1 MCCSVLQMKV
11 HSYML
16 VFFCGLLTT
25 GYSYVNQCLLFF
37 LVLMQETAMVS
48 TQEGLILALILI
60 GIALCIPATLFCFFF
75 LCANVKCIGIFI
87 NYFTQFVSFVFFP
100 TKVTQGPFLHI
111 SRSTSFKVDWFCV
124 EDGHLDCLSMSLG
137 IVYITS
143 LYM

>member
-1 MCCSVLQMKV
+1 MLQCTANESAQLHV
-11 HSYML
+11 SF
-16 VFFCGLLTT
+16 FFCGLLTT

-100 TKVTQGPFLHI
+100 TNVTQGPF
-111 SRSTSFKVDWFCV
+111 FA
-124 EDGHLDCLSMSLG
+124 
-137 IVYITS
+137 YIKI
-143 LYM
+143 YKF